1 MPYKVNMADAISM
14 GELLIDRVVPFRQR
28 RRSAGDDQA
37 GAIPA
42 LPTRAEV
49 MDLIKADST
58 SKTHEVA

>member
-1 MPYKVNMADAISM
+1 MCRFVNAA
-14 GELLIDRVVPFRQR
+14 GARVTTKR
-28 RRSAGDDQA
+28 

-49 MDLIKADST
+49 MGLIKANTT

>member
-37 GAIPA
+37 GRHSGAAYPRRSDR
-42 LPTRAEV
+42 PNQGGFYFENP
-49 MDLIKADST
+49 
-58 SKTHEVA
+58 